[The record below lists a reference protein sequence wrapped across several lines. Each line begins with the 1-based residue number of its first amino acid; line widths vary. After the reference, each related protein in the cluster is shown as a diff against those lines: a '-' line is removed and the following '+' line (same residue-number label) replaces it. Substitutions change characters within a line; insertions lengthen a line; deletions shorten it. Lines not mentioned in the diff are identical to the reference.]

1 MIYDEISKEL
11 IEFISNPIQNMQ
23 YLEKK
28 ESKFKIMFN
37 LSSKAII
44 GEYIN
49 KLYPKIFFE
58 RELFYFLKVSQN
70 EIEKLKSI
78 DYPINKINFEA
89 KANQELA
96 LKDAAAAASL
106 KGFNTTR

>member
-78 DYPINKINFEA
+78 DYPAYIGILEQCFQNY
-89 KANQELA
+89 L
-96 LKDAAAAASL
+96 
-106 KGFNTTR
+106 NTFCKNIF

>member
-28 ESKFKIMFN
+28 ESKFKMMFN

-49 KLYPKIFFE
+49 NSTFAPKTKQFSSHI
-58 RELFYFLKVSQN
+58 S
-70 EIEKLKSI
+70 
-78 DYPINKINFEA
+78 
-89 KANQELA
+89 
-96 LKDAAAAASL
+96 
-106 KGFNTTR
+106 

>member
-1 MIYDEISKEL
+1 MHYDYISKEL

-28 ESKFKIMFN
+28 ESKFKMMFN

-70 EIEKLKSI
+70 EIENKVQAIHSNYVNEEI
-78 DYPINKINFEA
+78 INMLISDLENILYFYR
-89 KANQELA
+89 NLI
-96 LKDAAAAASL
+96 
-106 KGFNTTR
+106 

>member
-28 ESKFKIMFN
+28 ESKFKMMFN

-49 KLYPKIFFE
+49 ENYIQK
-58 RELFYFLKVSQN
+58 YF
-70 EIEKLKSI
+70 
-78 DYPINKINFEA
+78 
-89 KANQELA
+89 
-96 LKDAAAAASL
+96 
-106 KGFNTTR
+106 